1 MKYGY
6 SLVFAVIVILSNY
19 LVQFTLNDWFTY
31 GAILFPIGFLL
42 TDVLSEKKGKEYT
55 KEVIR
60 NGILFSIIP
69 TILFTDYRI
78 AIASLFAYYVSQNI
92 DIAIFTTLKNKFS
105 KLWWLRNNASTL
117 ISQTV
122 DSFLFFFIA
131 FYGVM
136 PISQLITLSIGA
148 LGLKITMAIL
158 DTPLFYYFGIR
169 K

>member
-1 MKYGY
+1 MKNIY
-6 SLVFAVIVILSNY
+6 SLVFAIIVVLSNY

-42 TDVLSEKKGKEYT
+42 TDILSEKKEKEYT

-60 NGILFSIIP
+60 NGILISIIP
-69 TILFTDYRI
+69 TVLVTDYRI
-78 AIASLFAYYVSQNI
+78 ALASLFAYYVSQNI
-92 DIAIFTTLKNKFS
+92 DIVIFTTLKNRFI
-105 KLWWLRNNASTL
+105 KLWWLRNNLSTF
-117 ISQTV
+117 ISQSV
-122 DSFLFFFIA
+122 DSFLFFFVA

-136 PISQLITLSIGA
+136 TTSQLIMLSLGA
-148 LGLKITMAIL
+148 LGLKFIMAIL

>member
-1 MKYGY
+1 MKNIY
-6 SLVFAVIVILSNY
+6 SLVFAIIVVLSNY

-42 TDVLSEKKGKEYT
+42 TDILSEKKGKEYT

-60 NGILFSIIP
+60 DGILMSIIP
-69 TILFTDYRI
+69 TVLFTDYRI
-78 AIASLFAYYVSQNI
+78 ALASLFAYYVSQNI
-92 DIAIFTTLKNKFS
+92 DIVIFTTLKNRFI
-105 KLWWLRNNASTL
+105 KLWWLRNNLSTF
-117 ISQTV
+117 ISQSV
-122 DSFLFFFIA
+122 DSFLFFFVA

-136 PISQLITLSIGA
+136 TTSQLIMLSLGA
-148 LGLKITMAIL
+148 LGLKIIMAIL

>member
-1 MKYGY
+1 MIY
-6 SLVFAVIVILSNY
+6 SFIFAIIVIISNY
-19 LVQFTLNDWFTY
+19 LVQFQINEWFTA
-31 GAILFPIGFLL
+31 GAILFPFGFLL
-42 TDVLSEKKGKEYT
+42 TDILSEKKGKEYT

-60 NGILFSIIP
+60 NGILISILP

-78 AIASLFAYYVSQNI
+78 AIASLVAYFISQNI
-92 DIAIFTTLKNKFS
+92 DITIFTYLKEKFS
-105 KLWWLRNNASTL
+105 NLWWLRNNASTL

-136 PISQLITLSIGA
+136 PTNQLITLSIGA
-148 LGLKITMAIL
+148 LGLKIIMAIL